1 MNLEAPHKK
10 ARQIGFYI
18 LVFLILFVFIYTQLR
33 DHGYIE
39 PGTSLTLGNIKEKI
53 GAIFAVL
60 GKYLQR

>member
-1 MNLEAPHKK
+1 MEAPYKK
-10 ARQIGFYI
+10 ARQIGFYT

-39 PGTSLTLGNIKEKI
+39 PGPSLTLDDIEEKI

-60 GKYLQR
+60 SKYLRR